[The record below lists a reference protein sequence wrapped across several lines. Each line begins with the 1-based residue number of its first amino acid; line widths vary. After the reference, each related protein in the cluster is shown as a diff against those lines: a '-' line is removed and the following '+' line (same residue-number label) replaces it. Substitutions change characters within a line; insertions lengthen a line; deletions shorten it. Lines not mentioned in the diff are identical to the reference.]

1 MKRSFSLLAASVVTV
16 ILAAPP
22 AAARSPVA
30 HGRALVKEFCGSCH
44 AIGRSGKSPRAG
56 ALPLRTIGR
65 SYDLDS
71 IDERLQRG
79 ISSDHPDMPEFIFER
94 ADARAVQ
101 AYLRSI
107 QR

>member
-1 MKRSFSLLAASVVTV
+1 MKRSFSLFAASIVTL
-16 ILAAPP
+16 ILAVPLAQ
-22 AAARSPVA
+22 ARDSVR

-44 AIGRSGKSPRAG
+44 AIGHRGRSPRTG
-56 ALPLRTIGR
+56 APPLRTIGR

-79 ISSDHPDMPEFIFER
+79 ISSGHPDMPEFIFER
-94 ADARAVQ
+94 ADALAVQ